1 MMSWTL
7 TVGFIIILSLGITR
21 ARGPEPRVEI
31 ATLSL
36 QLLSGETQDI
46 ASLRGRP
53 VLLNVW
59 ATWCGPCKL
68 EVPAL
73 ARFAER
79 HPEFAVIG
87 IVAPGSL
94 RDIRES
100 VKELGATY
108 PIALGD
114 DATLRSL
121 GVEVFP
127 TTIFLNEQGEV
138 RGTYAGLL
146 LDPQLELTRLIH

>member
-7 TVGFIIILSLGITR
+7 TVGFIIVLSLVITR
-21 ARGPEPRVEI
+21 ARGPEPI
-31 ATLSL
+31 AEVAALSL
-36 QLLSGETQDI
+36 QLLSGETQDL

-53 VLLNVW
+53 IVLNVW

-87 IVAPGSL
+87 IVAPSSL
-94 RDIRES
+94 HDIQES
-100 VKELGATY
+100 VRALGATY
-108 PIALGD
+108 PIALAD
-114 DATLRSL
+114 DAMLRAL
-121 GVEVFP
+121 DVEVFP
-127 TTIFLNEQGEV
+127 TTIFVDEQGEV
-138 RGTYAGLL
+138 LGTYAGLL
-146 LDPQLELTRLIH
+146 LDPQLELARLVH